1 MINSITNRYK
11 IDLIILLSIFVYIKK
26 SNLFILLCEKKM
38 NLDHETCSSEAGQRW
53 MSRTPADLSTLY
65 DVNVSHSIIK
75 HRATSIYRH
84 RFSEQGKYLR
94 LPEWVVKLVK
104 KKSGKRTPREKK
116 RRKMKNE
123 ENIE

>member
-1 MINSITNRYK
+1 
-11 IDLIILLSIFVYIKK
+11 
-26 SNLFILLCEKKM
+26 M

-75 HRATSIYRH
+75 HRATSIYLH

-104 KKSGKRTPREKK
+104 KNRERGHRERKREGK
-116 RRKMKNE
+116 
-123 ENIE
+123 